1 MTNGVFSEYELREMG
16 IKFHSATG
24 DNATYIA
31 ANCVGSCE
39 EELDVKVINKKCRGV
54 VFKKTVKGA
63 GTGKLKISMHMPWS
77 IYTQAYGMKLNNLI
91 TGVYAYGENSR
102 HEGFAITQHVYDED
116 GAEKFKA
123 YPNCIIE
130 TGVARKI
137 ENGAEEVAE
146 IELEVSLQ
154 PDENGNCAYECL
166 KSELDTSDTTTAANW
181 MTKFT
186 PAMVK
191 VASGNG

>member
-16 IKFHSATG
+16 IKTEGSA
-24 DNATYIA
+24 AFVA

-39 EELDVKVINKKCRGV
+39 EELDTKVVSKSCRGV
-54 VFKKTVKGA
+54 VIKKTVKGA
-63 GTGKLKISMHMPWS
+63 GTGKLSISMHMPWEV
-77 IYTQAYGMKLNNLI
+77 YTDVYGMNLDTLIEGVKAYG
-91 TGVYAYGENSR
+91 TNSR
-102 HEGFAITQHVYDED
+102 HKNFATTQHIFDED
-116 GAEKFKA
+116 GVEKFKA

-154 PDENGNCAYECL
+154 PDEYGNCVYEAL
-166 KSELDTSDTTTAANW
+166 ADELTDETVKADW

-186 PAMVK
+186 PAMVQ
-191 VASGNG
+191 VASA